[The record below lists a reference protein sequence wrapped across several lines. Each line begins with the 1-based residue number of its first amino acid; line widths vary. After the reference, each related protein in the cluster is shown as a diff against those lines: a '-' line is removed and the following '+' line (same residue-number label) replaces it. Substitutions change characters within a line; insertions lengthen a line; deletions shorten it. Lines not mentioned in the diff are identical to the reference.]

1 MLIIN
6 VDKGNIEKALKQ
18 YKRKTI
24 KTKQMKKVRDEKEYT
39 KPSALKRLKFQKA
52 IYLQKKSDAENKDKQ
67 KYNNIFFYF
76 ILPQTLPELNI

>member
-24 KTKQMKKVRDEKEYT
+24 KTKQMRKVRDGKQYT
-39 KPSALKRLKFQKA
+39 KPSALNRLKFQKA
-52 IYLQKKSDAENKDKQ
+52 VYLQKKSEAENKDK
-67 KYNNIFFYF
+67 
-76 ILPQTLPELNI
+76 

>member
-24 KTKQMKKVRDEKEYT
+24 KTKQMKKVRDEKQYT
-39 KPSALKRLKFQKA
+39 KPSAVKRLKFQKA
-52 IYLQKKSDAENKDKQ
+52 IYLQKKSDAENKDK
-67 KYNNIFFYF
+67 
-76 ILPQTLPELNI
+76 

>member
-6 VDKGNIEKALKQ
+6 VEKGNIEKALKQ

-24 KTKQMKKVRDEKEYT
+24 KTKQMKKLREDQQHT

-52 IYLQKKSDAENKDKQ
+52 IYLQKKSEAENKDK
-67 KYNNIFFYF
+67 
-76 ILPQTLPELNI
+76 

>member
-24 KTKQMKKVRDEKEYT
+24 RTKQMKKVRDGKQYN
-39 KPSALKRLKFQKA
+39 KPSAVKRLKFQKA
-52 IYLQKKSDAENKDKQ
+52 VYLQKKSDAENPDK
-67 KYNNIFFYF
+67 
-76 ILPQTLPELNI
+76 

>member
-24 KTKQMKKVRDEKEYT
+24 KTKQMRKVRDGKQYT
-39 KPSALKRLKFQKA
+39 KPSALNRLKFQKA
-52 IYLQKKSDAENKDKQ
+52 VYLQKKSDAENKDKQ
-67 KYNNIFFYF
+67 KYNKILFYLL
-76 ILPQTLPELNI
+76 LPQTLPELNI

>member
-24 KTKQMKKVRDEKEYT
+24 KTKQMRKVRDGKQYT
-39 KPSALKRLKFQKA
+39 KPSALNRLKFQKA
-52 IYLQKKSDAENKDKQ
+52 VYLQKKSDAENKDK
-67 KYNNIFFYF
+67 
-76 ILPQTLPELNI
+76 